1 MKIKKSLISL
11 FITMIMVCALP
22 VSAAAAEPDIIY
34 KETGDKN
41 ANTIIVNN
49 LEKRSVYSLQA
60 ELFFAE
66 VYENVSFVLDDKFN
80 NQSSQTAS
88 AVRTEDIDGKTKVT
102 LYLASALSSGP
113 LNTLYKNNEVTMGVL
128 NLGSEF
134 KTPERV
140 NISALNQDGKTAE
153 PDTTGTSG
161 GNNGSGGGGG
171 ASSSVSYSI
180 NINTSANGSVSANS
194 SKAKSGTVIT
204 LTVKPDSGYEL
215 DTIEAK
221 SGSGSKLSLTK
232 KDDNTYTFNM
242 PGSNVEIT
250 AVFKEAGS
258 VPEPPV
264 TEPEPMSFTDVN
276 PSDWYYEAVRYVYDK
291 GMMNGTSASAFSPN
305 STTTRGMIVTILH
318 RLEGTPASVGAA
330 FPDVAAGQYYTDA
343 VAWASA
349 NGIVTGYGS
358 GRFGPNDSITR
369 EQMSAILYRY
379 AGYKSYSTS
388 ISGDLSAFSDQVSI
402 SDYARE
408 PMRWAVGSGLITGM
422 GDGRVAPLG
431 NGTRAQIAAILMRFC
446 ENVAK

>member
-1 MKIKKSLISL
+1 MRIKKSLISL
-11 FITMIMVCALP
+11 LTAIIMVCALP
-22 VSAAAAEPDIIY
+22 ISAAAAEPDIVY

-41 ANTIIVNN
+41 ANTIIINN
-49 LEKRSVYSLQA
+49 LKNRSVYSLQV

-66 VYENVSFVLDDKFN
+66 VYNNASFVFDNNSN
-80 NQSSQTAS
+80 NQNDKLAS
-88 AVRTEDIDGKTKVT
+88 AIRTEDIDGKTKIT
-102 LYLASALSSGP
+102 LYLASALSAGP
-113 LNTLYKNNEVTMGVL
+113 LNTSHKNSEVTMGVL
-128 NLGSEF
+128 NLGAEF

-161 GNNGSGGGGG
+161 GNNGGGGGG
-171 ASSSVSYSI
+171 TSSSTSYSI
-180 NINTSANGSVSANS
+180 NINTSANGSVSAEP

-204 LTVKPDSGYEL
+204 LTVKPNSGYEL
-215 DTIEAK
+215 NTIEAK
-221 SGSGSKLSLTK
+221 SKSGSKLSLTK
-232 KDDNTYTFNM
+232 KDDNKYTFKM
-242 PGSNVEIT
+242 PSSNVDVT
-250 AVFKEAGS
+250 AVFKESGI
-258 VPEPPV
+258 VPKPPV
-264 TEPEPMSFTDVN
+264 TEPTPMSFTDVN

-318 RLEGTPASVGAA
+318 RLEGTPASAAAA

-379 AGYKSYSTS
+379 ARYKSYNTS
-388 ISGDLSAFSDQVSI
+388 ASGDLSAFSDQVSI
-402 SDYARE
+402 SDYAAE

-446 ENVAK
+446 ENIAK